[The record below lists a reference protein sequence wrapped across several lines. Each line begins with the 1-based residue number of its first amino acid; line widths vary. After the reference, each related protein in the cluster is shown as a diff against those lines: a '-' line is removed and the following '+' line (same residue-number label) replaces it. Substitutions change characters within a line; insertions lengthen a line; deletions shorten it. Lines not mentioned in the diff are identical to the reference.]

1 MAEGQ
6 WPFSDSEDV
15 SSAGH
20 WPLKMETKRT
30 CRKKGCK
37 CESRYICTACSDVVK
52 KKYVHLCIMNRNCF
66 YEHHTQEDRDSEGDV
81 SGAGHFPLKIEAK
94 RTCRKKGCKGESR
107 YICTGCS
114 DVAEKKYVHLCIM
127 NRNCFYEHHTQEDC

>member
-6 WPFSDSEDV
+6 WPLRDSEDV
-15 SSAGH
+15 SGAGH
-20 WPLKMETKRT
+20 WPLKMETKQT

-37 CESRYICTACSDVVK
+37 CESRYISTGCSDVVR

-66 YEHHTQEDRDSEGDV
+66 NEHHTQEDRDSEGDV

-94 RTCRKKGCKGESR
+94 RTCRRK
-107 YICTGCS
+107 
-114 DVAEKKYVHLCIM
+114 DVRVNPGISVLAAVML
-127 NRNCFYEHHTQEDC
+127 